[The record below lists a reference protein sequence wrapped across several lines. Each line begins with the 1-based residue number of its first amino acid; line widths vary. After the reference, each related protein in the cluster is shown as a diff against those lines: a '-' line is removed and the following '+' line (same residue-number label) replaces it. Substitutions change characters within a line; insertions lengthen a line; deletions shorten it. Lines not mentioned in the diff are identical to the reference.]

1 MKTDFISVIL
11 KFSKLQRSGLLI
23 LFALIVLMQV
33 AIFWVTHQT
42 QPPSEKQTW
51 TEFSKTIDSVSQQK
65 TSVYQPK
72 PFNPNFISDYKGYML
87 GMSVAQIDRL
97 LTFRKTGKYVNSA
110 REFQQVTQVSDEQLE
125 KMQPYFK
132 FPDWVQNRNNSVK
145 FEKKDFLKPEP
156 LLDINLATA
165 DDLKKIYGI
174 GDGYAQRIL
183 NMRQQL
189 GGFVHIDQVEDVWG
203 LPVPVMD
210 ALKQRFKVG
219 VQPTIRKINI
229 NKAGIKELMQLP
241 YFRYPLAKA
250 IVMQR
255 SMNGSYKNIED
266 LTKISDFPVD
276 KIEIIALYLDF

>member
-11 KFSKLQRSGLLI
+11 KFSKSQRLGLLI
-23 LFALIVLMQV
+23 LFSLILLMQLV
-33 AIFWVTHQT
+33 IWFGFRTTEMPQENQVWTNL
-42 QPPSEKQTW
+42 PPK
-51 TEFSKTIDSVSQQK
+51 IDSAQS
-65 TSVYQPK
+65 SFSEYRPK

-97 LTFRKTGKYVNSA
+97 LAYRKTGKYVNSA
-110 REFQQVTQVSDEQLE
+110 LEFQQVTQVSDEQLQKLE
-125 KMQPYFK
+125 PYFK
-132 FPDWVQNRNNSVK
+132 FPDWVHNKPSNI
-145 FEKKDFLKPEP
+145 FTEKKVLKKES
-156 LLDINLATA
+156 LIDINTATA

-183 NMRQQL
+183 TLRQKL
-189 GGFVHIDQVEDVWG
+189 GGFVHINQIEDVWG
-203 LPVPVMD
+203 LSPDVIA
-210 ALKQRFKVG
+210 ALKQRFV
-219 VQPTIRKINI
+219 VVNQPIIRKINI

-250 IVMQR
+250 IVVQR